1 MNSKSTIMSK
11 ESTATEAAEVA
22 DVKEEREDKK
32 QPYHKADKNIAMH
45 TKTNTKALDQP
56 TTKTGTVTTVDTATV
71 TFPVTMIVSAVSDNE
86 SVSDTTATETATETA
101 TATTVSTSDHDHES
115 SSSDS
120 ATATASTEQ
129 DDHEEQTEEEEEAND
144 VSEVR
149 ASIAKGLSEIS
160 SRERIQ
166 IEEEVHGV
174 KLMGLSLEEESKP
187 LVRAHFLTQFQ
198 DIIDGVLARALP
210 ENTPSALS
218 PLSPYP
224 TAAYEM
230 CLRKNYTYATNESG
244 ELRLMC
250 LRAEL
255 WDPTKACQRFLKHLA
270 ALYKYYGEDG
280 LTQPLTIDQLDYEE
294 RNRSIVSSKGQGLA
308 SEKAGNCSSAESQGV
323 YRKGKGGSKRKGSL
337 DSLPDMLALKSGSIQ
352 VLPSRDRSG
361 RRVVVLQ
368 AGPSVATSQQ
378 TQLQVQQSKVRLR

>member
-1 MNSKSTIMSK
+1 MNTNTKTK
-11 ESTATEAAEVA
+11 TESTATEAVEVVNA
-22 DVKEEREDKK
+22 KEDREDQHQEQK
-32 QPYHKADKNIAMH
+32 QSQEQQKPQEQINSSIEEKDKD
-45 TKTNTKALDQP
+45 TTNTNTAP
-56 TTKTGTVTTVDTATV
+56 VTVAVATPVSDVSENESDSTAT
-71 TFPVTMIVSAVSDNE
+71 
-86 SVSDTTATETATETA
+86 TTATAA
-101 TATTVSTSDHDHES
+101 TVSTSDHES
-115 SSSDS
+115 SISDS
-120 ATATASTEQ
+120 ATASTEQ
-129 DDHEEQTEEEEEAND
+129 EDHEEQTEKEEEAND

-149 ASIAKGLSEIS
+149 AAIAKGLSEIS

-174 KLMGLSLEEESKP
+174 KPMGLSLEEESKP

-198 DIIDGVLARALP
+198 DIIDGVLASALP
-210 ENTPSALS
+210 DNTPSALS

-224 TAAYEM
+224 TAAYEV
-230 CLRKNYTYATNESG
+230 CLRKNFTYATNESG

-255 WDPTKACQRFLKHLA
+255 WDPAKACQRFFKHLA

-280 LTQPLTIDQLDYEE
+280 LKQPLTIDQLDYEE

-308 SEKAGNCSSAESQGV
+308 SEKTGKRSSAESRGV
-323 YRKGKGGSKRKGSL
+323 YKKGKGGSKRKGSL

-368 AGPSVATSQQ
+368 AVPSVATSQQ
-378 TQLQVQQSKVRLR
+378 TQLQVQHSKVRLR